1 MFRIMQLLIYSVE
14 DFRIKILMIKI
25 NLISI
30 LTIYFKIKANKIT
43 NKKEDFNKHQAISI
57 SQHHQRALIL
67 LHL

>member
-1 MFRIMQLLIYSVE
+1 MQQLIYSVE
-14 DFRIKILMIKI
+14 DFSKKILMIKN

-30 LTIYFKIKANKIT
+30 LTIYFKIKANKII

-57 SQHHQRALIL
+57 SQHHLRALIL